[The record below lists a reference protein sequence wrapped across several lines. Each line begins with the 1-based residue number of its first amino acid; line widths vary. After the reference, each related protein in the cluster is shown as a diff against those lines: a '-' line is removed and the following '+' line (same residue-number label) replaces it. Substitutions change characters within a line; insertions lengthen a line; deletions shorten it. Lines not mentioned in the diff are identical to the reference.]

1 MSTLVYYYLPED
13 RDESDK
19 LNAFIL
25 YKENNIKI
33 DDIRENF
40 PLPGKYYFRF
50 KFKFQD
56 KPVWVDLNNP
66 DANLPMF
73 DGKIIM
79 KVTRISWE
87 DDYIENNIKQN
98 LMDFPI

>member
-13 RDESDK
+13 RDESEK
-19 LNAFIL
+19 LNAFII
-25 YKENNIKI
+25 YKDRDIKI
-33 DDIRENF
+33 NDIKENF
-40 PLPGKYYFRF
+40 PLPGKYYYRF
-50 KFKFQD
+50 KFKFQE
-56 KPVWVDLNNP
+56 KIVWIDLGNP

-79 KVTRISWE
+79 KVTRISWDE
-87 DDYIENNIKQN
+87 DRMEQNSKQN